1 MKKFKK
7 KRKKNDMDD
16 ISSLYYWGAK
26 TRLIAASWDTNV
38 RSYDDNTS
46 EQEGMK

>member
-7 KRKKNDMDD
+7 KKKKQLLND
-16 ISSLYYWGAK
+16 ISALYYWGAK

-38 RSYDDNTS
+38 RTYDDTS
-46 EQEGMK
+46 AEAEGAK